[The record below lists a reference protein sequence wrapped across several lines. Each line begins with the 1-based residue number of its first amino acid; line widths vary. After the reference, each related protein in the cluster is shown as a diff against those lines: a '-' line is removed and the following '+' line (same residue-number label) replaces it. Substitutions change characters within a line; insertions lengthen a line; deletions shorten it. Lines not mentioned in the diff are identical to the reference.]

1 MEFCRST
8 ALPHLEG
15 RRSCQ
20 ENTCYRPHS
29 HDVLSIGVID
39 AGSSVLTTPA
49 SDPVNLETGNVIVIP
64 ANQVHACNPREGR
77 WLYQM
82 IHMDQGWAASLAP
95 RREAS
100 HLLAEIN
107 VFNHPDLHRR
117 VNTLNTAIHKNETS
131 EKIESQVK
139 NLFEVLDVASCT
151 TLRSSE
157 ADPEL
162 RALLAPVLIR
172 LGDDES
178 NPALDDLAESVG
190 MTKYQLVRAVRR
202 ATGLPPLAWRQN
214 ARITQAR
221 RKLREGLPITETAHD
236 LGFTDQSHF
245 HRVFRAHV
253 AASPGTYQG

>member
-1 MEFCRST
+1 
-8 ALPHLEG
+8 
-15 RRSCQ
+15 
-20 ENTCYRPHS
+20 
-29 HDVLSIGVID
+29 
-39 AGSSVLTTPA
+39 
-49 SDPVNLETGNVIVIP
+49 
-64 ANQVHACNPREGR
+64 
-77 WLYQM
+77 
-82 IHMDQGWAASLAP
+82 MDQGWAASLAP

-139 NLFEVLDVASCT
+139 NLFKVLDVASCT

>member
-139 NLFEVLDVASCT
+139 NLFKVLDVASCT

-157 ADPEL
+157 ADLSCGPSS
-162 RALLAPVLIR
+162 P
-172 LGDDES
+172 
-178 NPALDDLAESVG
+178 
-190 MTKYQLVRAVRR
+190 
-202 ATGLPPLAWRQN
+202 
-214 ARITQAR
+214 
-221 RKLREGLPITETAHD
+221 
-236 LGFTDQSHF
+236 QS
-245 HRVFRAHV
+245 
-253 AASPGTYQG
+253 

>member
-20 ENTCYRPHS
+20 ENACYRPHS

-49 SDPVNLETGNVIVIP
+49 SDPVQLETGNVIVIP
-64 ANQVHACNPREGR
+64 ANQVHACNPHEGQ

-82 IHMDQGWAASLAP
+82 IHMDQRWAASLAP

-100 HLLAEIN
+100 HFLAEIN
-107 VFNHPDLHRR
+107 VFHHPDLHRR
-117 VNTLNTAIHKNETS
+117 VSALNTAIYNDETR
-131 EKIESQVK
+131 EQIEAQVK
-139 NLFEVLDVASCT
+139 SLLGGLDIASSAYLT
-151 TLRSSE
+151 TSKT
-157 ADPEL
+157 DPEL
-162 RALLAPVLIR
+162 LTRLAPVMVR
-172 LGDDES
+172 LRDDDS
-178 NPALDDLAESVG
+178 NPALDDLAKLVG

-202 ATGLPPLAWRQN
+202 TTGLSPLAWRQN
-214 ARITQAR
+214 ARITQGR
-221 RKLREGLPITETAHD
+221 HKLREGLPITETAHD